1 METKNTEHNLFNNPF
16 INEARKNMPKEDL
29 ERYAKIGE
37 EIYSID
43 FETAGTNLPEFMRDA
58 LLYILESLKSGLHP
72 SMLDENEKTLLKEL
86 LGDKWYEKYGYVE
99 QDLTTLS

>member
-37 EIYSID
+37 EIY
-43 FETAGTNLPEFMRDA
+43 L
-58 LLYILESLKSGLHP
+58 
-72 SMLDENEKTLLKEL
+72 
-86 LGDKWYEKYGYVE
+86 
-99 QDLTTLS
+99 